1 MKYQTNAV
9 GHRVGA
15 SELPTRHPRHK
26 PRRHFPPL
34 VLPRSSKL
42 LQDISLFLLL
52 SLSFF
57 FFHPPI
63 PSHFPF
69 LPSSPFR
76 RLPSSTS
83 YIYLLHLSTS
93 SFFLFYFF
101 SCPIEQSPH
110 FFLMFSSL
118 CLKITSLKTP
128 GCVSATSCIL
138 DEPNVDFIVMEE
150 LCPLRIMFG

>member
-34 VLPRSSKL
+34 ILPRSSKL

-57 FFHPPI
+57 FFYRRYPHI
-63 PSHFPF
+63 
-69 LPSSPFR
+69 SPFSPP
-76 RLPSSTS
+76 L
-83 YIYLLHLSTS
+83 LFVVVFFFNVLHLFAASIYI
-93 SFFLFYFF
+93 FLF
-101 SCPIEQSPH
+101 PI
-110 FFLMFSSL
+110 FLFL
-118 CLKITSLKTP
+118 VP
-128 GCVSATSCIL
+128 
-138 DEPNVDFIVMEE
+138 
-150 LCPLRIMFG
+150 

>member
-34 VLPRSSKL
+34 ILLRGSKL
-42 LQDISLFLLL
+42 LRDISLFLLL
-52 SLSFF
+52 SLSVFLLLLS
-57 FFHPPI
+57 PI

-76 RLPSSTS
+76 RLLLQRLTFICC
-83 YIYLLHLSTS
+83 IYLHLPFS
-93 SFFLFYFF
+93 YFTF

-118 CLKITSLKTP
+118 CLKITSLRTP
-128 GCVSATSCIL
+128 VCISATSCIL
-138 DEPNVDFIVMEE
+138 DEPNVDFIVMEK

>member
-34 VLPRSSKL
+34 ILPRSSKL

-57 FFHPPI
+57 LFYRRYPHI
-63 PSHFPF
+63 
-69 LPSSPFR
+69 SPFSPP
-76 RLPSSTS
+76 L
-83 YIYLLHLSTS
+83 LLVVFFFNVLHLFAASIYI
-93 SFFLFYFF
+93 FLFL
-101 SCPIEQSPH
+101 ILL
-110 FFLMFSSL
+110 FLV
-118 CLKITSLKTP
+118 P
-128 GCVSATSCIL
+128 
-138 DEPNVDFIVMEE
+138 
-150 LCPLRIMFG
+150 